1 MHICINIKKFLFFKK
16 EYAAFIFSKDLLL
29 YLTEREPL
37 AKSSVGQKKSDFY
50 KTPSKLYHKK
60 IIAYPKNFINNNNF
74 NFLGYKNRQKSWHSC
89 AIIEVRENLSKREQC
104 RAHAAL
110 KLCLNLK
117 TKIGGFVHI
126 AQKLFTNYRG
136 FAKNY

>member
-1 MHICINIKKFLFFKK
+1 MRLLFFLKICC
-16 EYAAFIFSKDLLL
+16 YILPSGNLL
-29 YLTEREPL
+29 RR
-37 AKSSVGQKKSDFY
+37 VVWVRKKSDFH

-60 IIAYPKNFINNNNF
+60 IRAYPKNFINNNNF